1 MGGSAAC
8 GKQKPEEKHKNKIKR
23 LQEENER
30 LHNVEK
36 NRKAMFNYCLYKME
50 THKKVKSC
58 NCWKG
63 WEVEY
68 LELEYYSLIFFL
80 CSIHSKLE

>member
-8 GKQKPEEKHKNKIKR
+8 GKQKPEEKHKK
-23 LQEENER
+23 NEKVAER
-30 LHNVEK
+30 EQKTAQCGK

-50 THKKVKSC
+50 MHKKVKSY
-58 NCWKG
+58 NCCKD
-63 WEVEY
+63 WEVKY
-68 LELEYYSLIFFL
+68 LELEYYSLTFFL